1 MRNIWQKM
9 TTYIYTCLFLRDFAL
24 IMYFLS
30 EMLNQGSIMNK
41 KIVETQSKDVG
52 LYWGSGVGP
61 VLMHLCPTVGSIPYQ
76 YSRK

>member
-9 TTYIYTCLFLRDFAL
+9 TTYMYTCLFLRDFAL

-41 KIVETQSKDVG
+41 KNCRNSKQR
-52 LYWGSGVGP
+52 
-61 VLMHLCPTVGSIPYQ
+61 CGSILGKWCRSCTHAPVPHRRFNTI
-76 YSRK
+76 SI